1 VVCLLSVGISTAG
14 HIALTV
20 SASASKDS
28 ASSSAEKRWAAVS
41 ISLIVMVL
49 AVIAFTGMHWAS
61 MPPSGIEP
69 IDPTTLHV
77 SGEFVEQNLG
87 AQRRADGSVIVR
99 LIGQQYSFNPQCVVV
114 PVATNITFRGTSA
127 DAVHGFLVTGTNANA
142 MLVPGYITTF
152 TTQFS
157 QLGDH
162 LMPCHEF
169 CGTGHAA
176 MWAHV
181 RVVPSEE
188 FERSIASHAGARC
201 D

>member
-1 VVCLLSVGISTAG
+1 MSAVPGKHSHAAAQAERRWAV
-14 HIALTV
+14 IAL
-20 SASASKDS
+20 
-28 ASSSAEKRWAAVS
+28 
-41 ISLIVMVL
+41 SLIGLVL
-49 AVIAFTGMHWAS
+49 AVITFTGLHWAS

-69 IDPTTLHV
+69 VDPTSLHV
-77 SGEFVEQNLG
+77 AGEFVEQNLG
-87 AQRRADGSVIVR
+87 AAARADGTVMVR
-99 LIGQQYSFNPQCVVV
+99 LIGQQYSFNPQCVVLPADTDV
-114 PVATNITFRGTSA
+114 IFRGTSA
-127 DAVHGFLVTGTNANA
+127 DVVHGFLVTGTNSNA

-152 TTQFS
+152 TARFS

-181 RVVPSEE
+181 RIVRREVFDRLLHDHP
-188 FERSIASHAGARC
+188 GARC

>member
-1 VVCLLSVGISTAG
+1 MNAAT
-14 HIALTV
+14 
-20 SASASKDS
+20 D
-28 ASSSAEKRWAAVS
+28 AERRWALVS
-41 ISLIVMVL
+41 ISLIGAVVV
-49 AVIAFTGMHWAS
+49 VIAFTGIHWAT

-69 IDPTTLHV
+69 IDPTRLHV

-87 AQRRADGSVIVR
+87 ARTRADGTVVVH
-99 LIGQQYSFNPQCVVV
+99 LLGQQYAFNPKCVVL
-114 PVATNITFRGTSA
+114 PADTGIIFRGTSA
-127 DAVHGFLVTGTNANA
+127 DVVHGFLVTGTNANA

-152 TTQFS
+152 SARFTE
-157 QLGDH
+157 LGDH

-181 RVVPSEE
+181 RVVPRPE
-188 FERSIASHAGARC
+188 FEQYLSTHAGARC

>member
-1 VVCLLSVGISTAG
+1 MTAG
-14 HIALTV
+14 LGGPDAADRSERHWAIVCFSLIALLLGV
-20 SASASKDS
+20 
-28 ASSSAEKRWAAVS
+28 V
-41 ISLIVMVL
+41 
-49 AVIAFTGMHWAS
+49 AFTGIHWAA

-87 AQRRADGSVIVR
+87 AQVRADGAIVVR

-114 PVATNITFRGTSA
+114 PVNAKIIFRGTSA
-127 DAVHGFLVTGTNANA
+127 DVVHGFLVTGTNANA

-152 TTQFS
+152 TTEFS
-157 QLGDH
+157 HPGDH

-181 RVVPSEE
+181 KVVPGAQ
-188 FERSIASHAGARC
+188 FERLLGAASAAAVRC

>member
-1 VVCLLSVGISTAG
+1 MSVDG
-14 HIALTV
+14 
-20 SASASKDS
+20 
-28 ASSSAEKRWAAVS
+28 AEGTEHAAADAERRWAAVS
-41 ISLIVMVL
+41 IVLIL
-49 AVIAFTGMHWAS
+49 ALLGVITFTGIHWAS

-69 IDPTTLHV
+69 VDPTTLHV

-87 AQRRADGSVIVR
+87 AQIRADGSVIVR
-99 LIGQQYSFNPQCVVV
+99 LIGQQYSFTPQCVVV
-114 PVATNITFRGTSA
+114 PADTKVTFRGTSA
-127 DAVHGFLVTGTNANA
+127 DVVHGFLVTGTNANA
-142 MLVPGYITTF
+142 MLVPGYVTTF

-157 QLGDH
+157 HLGDH

-181 RVVPSEE
+181 RVGSRTDFDRIMSEK
-188 FERSIASHAGARC
+188 SGGHC

>member
-1 VVCLLSVGISTAG
+1 MSEVIPRGEDDA
-14 HIALTV
+14 A
-20 SASASKDS
+20 AA
-28 ASSSAEKRWAAVS
+28 AERRWAILS
-41 ISLIVMVL
+41 ISLMGFVV
-49 AVIAFTGMHWAS
+49 AVIAFTGIHWAS

-69 IDPTTLHV
+69 VDPTRLHV

-87 AQRRADGSVIVR
+87 AQVRADGTVVVR
-99 LIGQQYSFNPQCVVV
+99 LIGQQYSFNPRCVVL
-114 PVATNITFRGTSA
+114 PAETNITFRGTSA
-127 DAVHGFLVTGTNANA
+127 DVVHGFLVTGSNANA

-152 TTQFS
+152 TARFS

-181 RVVPSEE
+181 RIVPRAE
-188 FERSIASHAGARC
+188 FERLRVDQPGARC

>member
-1 VVCLLSVGISTAG
+1 MSVDG
-14 HIALTV
+14 
-20 SASASKDS
+20 
-28 ASSSAEKRWAAVS
+28 AEGTEHAAADAERRWAAVS
-41 ISLIVMVL
+41 IVLIL
-49 AVIAFTGMHWAS
+49 ALLGVITFTGIHWAS

-69 IDPTTLHV
+69 VDPTTLHV

-87 AQRRADGSVIVR
+87 AQIRADGSVIVR
-99 LIGQQYSFNPQCVVV
+99 LIGQQYSFTPQCVVV
-114 PVATNITFRGTSA
+114 PADTKVTFRGTSA
-127 DAVHGFLVTGTNANA
+127 DVVHGFLVTGTNANA
-142 MLVPGYITTF
+142 MLVPGYVTTF

-157 QLGDH
+157 HLGDH

-181 RVVPSEE
+181 RVVSRTDFDRIMSEK
-188 FERSIASHAGARC
+188 SGGHC

>member
-1 VVCLLSVGISTAG
+1 LTASVPGSE
-14 HIALTV
+14 
-20 SASASKDS
+20 DS
-28 ASSSAEKRWAAVS
+28 AATTAEKRWAALS
-41 ISLIVMVL
+41 ICLIVMVL
-49 AVIAFTGMHWAS
+49 AVITFTGIHWAS

-87 AQRRADGSVIVR
+87 AQVRPDGSVIVR

-114 PVATNITFRGTSA
+114 PAGTNITFRGTSA
-127 DAVHGFLVTGTNANA
+127 DVVHGFLVTGTNANA

-181 RVVPSEE
+181 RVVPTEE
-188 FERSIASHAGARC
+188 FERLVGSHAGARC